1 MQTGFWWCAMAR
13 QFFRVLEQPS
23 HTVIELFLPETL
35 DGLEFD
41 RFSDELWTILDAHP
55 AHIWILDLGGVQYM
69 GSAVLGLM
77 VNIRQRVKDSR
88 GQLVM
93 CAMTPRLSDVFRMCS
108 LERLFTIAKTRAD
121 ALRRFAPAKA

>member
-1 MQTGFWWCAMAR
+1 MSKE
-13 QFFRVLEQPS
+13 FFRLKSEPS
-23 HTVIELFLPETL
+23 LTVIELLLPETL

-41 RFSDELWTILDAHP
+41 RFSDDLWTVLDAKP
-55 AHIWILDLGGVQYM
+55 AHVWILDLAGVQYM

-93 CAMTPRLSDVFRMCS
+93 CNMTSRLMAVFRTCS
-108 LERLFTIAKTRAD
+108 LERLFTIVKTRAD
-121 ALRRFAPAKA
+121 AIKRFVPAKT

>member
-1 MQTGFWWCAMAR
+1 MAR
-13 QFFRVLEQPS
+13 DFFRLKSEPS
-23 HTVIELFLPETL
+23 LTVIELLLPETL

-41 RFSDELWTILDAHP
+41 RFSDDLWTVLDAKP
-55 AHIWILDLGGVQYM
+55 AHLWILDLGGVQYM

-93 CAMTPRLSDVFRMCS
+93 CNMTSRLLSVFRTCS
-108 LERLFTIAKTRAD
+108 LERLFTIVKTRND
-121 ALRRFAPAKA
+121 AIRRFAPAST